1 MTLQTRRQAEK
12 EKHKKNEKRKDS
24 TGSTVEKEGKR
35 QKLNKDVNTSSTE
48 NSSVSVSKKENSKK
62 GRGAAAAAV
71 DEAVKKEEEI
81 IKENNTIENGLD
93 QGVLTFNEDEK
104 VLCFHGP
111 LIYEAKIL
119 KGELWENKQIEKDNG
134 PHYYVHYKGWKQKWD
149 EWVPESRVLKY
160 NDVNLKRQSDLKA
173 SVNAQKN
180 SKYHEKKITDTGTD
194 RGRKRFKEIGKEE
207 EFIKKPE
214 IKIVIPDLL
223 KLQLVDDWESITKD
237 QKLVT
242 LPRKPSVADILD
254 DYKKLKVDVENK
266 DVVSNDVVL
275 EMLNGIKQYFDKALG
290 NILLYHFERQQYVQV
305 VKDYPDKEMSS
316 IYGAE
321 HLLRLF
327 VQFPQLLAYTNMD
340 QDSMTLLRDQFT
352 EFLEYMADN
361 KKKMFQIEYENASP
375 IYISLVKDS

>member
-1 MTLQTRRQAEK
+1 MTLQTRRQAER
-12 EKHKKNEKRKDS
+12 EKQKKNEKRKDS
-24 TGSTVEKEGKR
+24 TSSTVEKEGKK
-35 QKLNKDVNTSSTE
+35 QKLNKDKDASSSTE
-48 NSSVSVSKKENSKK
+48 NSSVSVSKKEGKK
-62 GRGAAAAAV
+62 GRGS
-71 DEAVKKEEEI
+71 EEVKKEVE
-81 IKENNTIENGLD
+81 KNENEHVVD
-93 QGVLTFNEDEK
+93 HPLTFNEDEK

-119 KGELWENKQIEKDNG
+119 KGELWENKEIEKDNG

-160 NDVNLKRQSDLKA
+160 NDINLKRQSDLKA

-180 SKYHEKKITDTGTD
+180 SKYHEKKITDSGTD
-194 RGRKRFKEIGKEE
+194 RGRKRFKDIGKEE

-223 KLQLVDDWESITKD
+223 KLQLVDDWENITKD

-242 LPRKPSVADILD
+242 LPRKPNVAEILE
-254 DYKKLKVDVENK
+254 DYKKLKVDSETK
-266 DVVSNDVVL
+266 DISNDVIL

-340 QDSMTLLRDQFT
+340 QDSMTLLKDQFT

-361 KKKMFQIEYENASP
+361 KKKIFQIEYENASP

>member
-1 MTLQTRRQAEK
+1 MTSQTRRQT
-12 EKHKKNEKRKDS
+12 EKHKRHEKRKES
-24 TGSTVEKEGKR
+24 TTSSQTEKEGTSGKR
-35 QKLNKDVNTSSTE
+35 QKLSSKDKDTNLINNTE
-48 NSSVSVSKKENSKK
+48 NSSTSVKSNKKDSK
-62 GRGAAAAAV
+62 
-71 DEAVKKEEEI
+71 
-81 IKENNTIENGLD
+81 IKVEGEDNMILD
-93 QGVLTFNEDEK
+93 HPLTFNEDEK

-134 PHYYVHYKGWKQKWD
+134 PHYFVHYKGWKQTWD

-160 NDVNLKRQSDLKA
+160 NEVNLKRQSELKA
-173 SVNAQKN
+173 SVAAQKH

-194 RGRKRFKEIGKEE
+194 RGRKRLKDVAKEE
-207 EFIKKPE
+207 EFVKKPE

-223 KLQLVDDWESITKD
+223 KLQLVDDWENITKD
-237 QKLVT
+237 QKLVS
-242 LPRKPSVADILD
+242 LPRKPNVAEILD
-254 DYKKLKVDVENK
+254 DYKKIKVNTDSK
-266 DVVSNDVVL
+266 DASNDVIL

-290 NILLYHFERQQYVQV
+290 NILLYHFERQQYVQII
-305 VKDYPDKEMSS
+305 KDYPNKEMSS

-340 QDSMTLLRDQFT
+340 QDSMTLLKDQFT

-361 KKKMFQIEYENASP
+361 KKKIFQIEYENASP
-375 IYISLVKDS
+375 TYISLVKDN

>member
-12 EKHKKNEKRKDS
+12 EKQKKNEKRKDNS
-24 TGSTVEKEGKR
+24 NSSQTEKEGNTGKR
-35 QKLNKDVNTSSTE
+35 QRLNSTKDKEATLSSTE
-48 NSSVSVSKKENSKK
+48 NSSVSKKDKK
-62 GRGAAAAAV
+62 SG
-71 DEAVKKEEEI
+71 EES
-81 IKENNTIENGLD
+81 TTLD
-93 QGVLTFNEDEK
+93 HPLTFNEDEK

-149 EWVPESRVLKY
+149 EWVPETRVLKY
-160 NDVNLKRQSDLKA
+160 NDVNLKRQAELKA
-173 SVNAQKN
+173 SVTAQKN
-180 SKYHEKKITDTGTD
+180 SKYHEKKITDSGTD
-194 RGRKRFKEIGKEE
+194 RGRKRFKDVVKEE

-214 IKIVIPDLL
+214 IKIIIPDLL
-223 KLQLVDDWESITKD
+223 KLQLVDDWENITKD

-242 LPRKPSVADILD
+242 LPRKPNVAEILE
-254 DYKKLKVDVENK
+254 DYKKLKVDSDSK
-266 DVVSNDVVL
+266 DPSNDVIL

-290 NILLYHFERQQYVQV
+290 NILLYHFERQQYVQIT
-305 VKDYPDKEMSS
+305 KDYPDKEMSS

-327 VQFPQLLAYTNMD
+327 VQFPQLLTYTNMD
-340 QDSMTLLRDQFT
+340 QDSMTLLKDQFT
-352 EFLEYMADN
+352 EFLEYMAN
-361 KKKMFQIEYENASP
+361 NMKKMFQIEYENASP

>member
-12 EKHKKNEKRKDS
+12 EKQKKNEKRKES
-24 TGSTVEKEGKR
+24 TISEKEGHTGKR
-35 QKLNKDVNTSSTE
+35 QKLSSSKDKDNSLNITE
-48 NSSVSVSKKENSKK
+48 NSSATISKKDKKNS
-62 GRGAAAAAV
+62 V
-71 DEAVKKEEEI
+71 EEEEAEI
-81 IKENNTIENGLD
+81 IELD
-93 QGVLTFNEDEK
+93 HPLTFNEDEK

-149 EWVPESRVLKY
+149 EWVPESRVMKY
-160 NDVNLKRQSDLKA
+160 NDVNLKRQAELKA

-194 RGRKRFKEIGKEE
+194 RGRKRFKDIGKEE
-207 EFIKKPE
+207 DFIKKPE
-214 IKIVIPDLL
+214 IKIIIPDLL
-223 KLQLVDDWESITKD
+223 KVQLVDDWENITKD

-242 LPRKPSVADILD
+242 LPRKPNVADILE
-254 DYKKLKVDVENK
+254 DYKKLKVDTESK
-266 DVVSNDVVL
+266 DASNDVIL

-305 VKDYPDKEMSS
+305 IKDYPDKEMSS

-340 QDSMTLLRDQFT
+340 QDSMTLLKDQFT
-352 EFLEYMADN
+352 EFLEYMANN
-361 KKKMFQIEYENASP
+361 KKKIFQIEYENASP